1 MLMKRV
7 PLTESHPLE
16 PLAGRWPSIAAEEL
30 PTRASST
37 AATPSGPQVPRWKR
51 VIDLGAILCLL
62 PIVLPLSGLIS
73 LWIKCVSPGPPL
85 FRQTRIGFRGQ
96 RFTCFKFRSMHVG
109 ADASA
114 HQSHVQ
120 NLRKANQPMRKMD
133 AEDDRLIPLG
143 RLLRATGLDELPQLI
158 NVLRG
163 EMSLVGPRPCLAYEF
178 EHYRPWEKGRCNVL
192 PGLTGLWQVSG
203 KNETTFDEMIEL
215 DLSYVVSASP
225 RMDVWI
231 ILRTFG
237 TLFRQIQEWGAAARS
252 S

>member
-1 MLMKRV
+1 MLMMRV
-7 PLTESHPLE
+7 PITESHPLV
-16 PLAGRWPSIAAEEL
+16 LFRGGGSSIAAERL
-30 PTRASST
+30 PTRPFGT
-37 AATPSGPQVPRWKR
+37 ITIPSGQQVPRWKR
-51 VIDLGAILCLL
+51 VIDLCAILCLL
-62 PIVLPLSGLIS
+62 PLALPLSGLII

-109 ADASA
+109 ADATA

-143 RLLRATGLDELPQLI
+143 HLLRATGLDELPQLV

-163 EMSLVGPRPCLAYEF
+163 EMSLVGPRPCLPYEF
-178 EHYRPWEKGRCNVL
+178 EQFRSWEKGRCDAL

-215 DLSYVVSASP
+215 DLAYVASASP
-225 RMDVWI
+225 RMDMWI
-231 ILRTFG
+231 IFKTFG
-237 TLFRQIQEWGAAARS
+237 TLLRQVLE
-252 S
+252 